1 MSKQRRVL
9 RYQEK
14 YALAEQ
20 LRPRYHTA
28 LSRPTDSRADLELA
42 ARKQRI
48 PTTNDSTQE

>member
-28 LSRPTDSRADLELA
+28 SRAQKTLFLDA
-42 ARKQRI
+42 FVQV
-48 PTTNDSTQE
+48 TG